1 VGIIEMLPSIISAPM
16 MSIFSA
22 IAILF
27 LLWTFPYLWAIWK
40 THQMTIPVARNQRI
54 AVEQVSDYLHDL
66 FESGITELEHQ
77 GFEVSGYYCTEVDN
91 AEDRKHWHVLLQHG
105 SKHTYAIL
113 SVLKPLSS
121 SNPVSL
127 KFATFFT
134 DDCLFCTLNE
144 TILGFYR
151 PNPQE
156 ITQYLGSIP
165 IPAQWEAHQN
175 KLKTLWE
182 SKISQ
187 MLTQEAF
194 EATWEAHDKRMI
206 EVLIQNK
213 EVFWSQPNERYRMS
227 IGTSIKAVAKTAR
240 NRHRRQLTPAV
251 PSDDMGKDPA
261 KAEAAIALEV
271 EEFHHLQQQR
281 RSGSRRSKTLWLL
294 GSLALFIATYAV
306 IFSPQRLVIFV
317 AVLLLHEGGHVLAM
331 KLFGYRDA
339 AILFIPFLGALA
351 TARKDNASLTEKVWI
366 SLAGPLPGL
375 CLGIGLAIFTSLRH
389 SDPTLMIER
398 LHQFHWMQETTY
410 MLIFLN
416 LFNLLP
422 VYPLDGGQ
430 VTDLLLFSRNPYV
443 GVVFKAIGVG
453 LLGLLG
459 LQKPLLLSFAVIIAL
474 TIPTTFRLA
483 KLNVKL
489 RKDLRSIPATDKAGL
504 IQFIFSQLQQ
514 PPYNT
519 LSFNQK
525 YGLAV
530 GLLDSHQEQSAPL
543 RTRLGLVVIY
553 LASLLVSVL
562 GMVVALFPNLPLLA
576 SAVRE
581 YSQFPQVQQQ
591 KMQIRIT
598 QANQALQKNPKD
610 AKAYEDRGQAKLVL
624 KDLDG
629 ALEDANQA
637 LALDPNSARGYTL
650 RGEILGQ
657 RGNLKAAKADWA
669 KGSQLLLGQDLQHAN
684 QALVKNPR
692 NINAYINRAEIKTG
706 LKDYKG
712 AIADS
717 TQALKL
723 DPKNIDARL
732 VRGAAALQLEDY
744 KGAIADTSEVIR
756 LEPENA
762 YAYELRSMARK
773 QLGDKTGAN
782 TDAQTAERLDPS

>member
-1 VGIIEMLPSIISAPM
+1 VGTIEMLPSVISAPM

-22 IAILF
+22 IAVLF

-40 THQMTIPVARNQRI
+40 THQMTIPVSRNQRI
-54 AVEQVSDYLHDL
+54 AVEQVPDYLHDL

-113 SVLKPLSS
+113 SVLKPLAS

-127 KFATFFT
+127 KFSTFFT
-134 DDCLFCTLNE
+134 DECLLCTLNE
-144 TILGFYR
+144 TLLGFYS

-156 ITQYLGSIP
+156 ITQSLGSIP
-165 IPAQWEAHQN
+165 IPAQWDAHQH
-175 KLKTLWE
+175 KLKALWE
-182 SKISQ
+182 SKTPR
-187 MLTQEAF
+187 MLTPEVF
-194 EATWEAHDKRMI
+194 EATWEAHSKRMI
-206 EVLIQNK
+206 EVLIQTK

-339 AILFIPFLGALA
+339 AMLFIPFLGALA

-375 CLGIGLAIFTSLRH
+375 CLGIGLAIFTSLNN

-430 VTDLLLFSRNPYV
+430 VAELLLFSRNPYA
-443 GVVFKAIGVG
+443 GVVFKGIGVG

-489 RKDLRSIPATDKAGL
+489 RKELRSIPATDRAGL
-504 IQFIFSQLQQ
+504 VQFIFRMLQQ
-514 PPYNT
+514 PPYNA
-519 LSFNQK
+519 FPFAKK

-530 GLLDSHQEQSAPL
+530 GLMDSHQEQSAPWT
-543 RTRLGLVVIY
+543 TRVGLTSVYFV
-553 LASLLVSVL
+553 SLLVGFTGVL
-562 GMVVALFPNLPLLA
+562 
-576 SAVRE
+576 
-581 YSQFPQVQQQ
+581 
-591 KMQIRIT
+591 I
-598 QANQALQKNPKD
+598 
-610 AKAYEDRGQAKLVL
+610 
-624 KDLDG
+624 
-629 ALEDANQA
+629 
-637 LALDPNSARGYTL
+637 
-650 RGEILGQ
+650 
-657 RGNLKAAKADWA
+657 
-669 KGSQLLLGQDLQHAN
+669 
-684 QALVKNPR
+684 ALVPNWP
-692 NINAYINRAEIKTG
+692 
-706 LKDYKG
+706 L
-712 AIADS
+712 
-717 TQALKL
+717 
-723 DPKNIDARL
+723 L
-732 VRGAAALQLEDY
+732 VRGFRHQNQSSLVRQQPMPTWPIKKIQDE
-744 KGAIADTSEVIR
+744 
-756 LEPENA
+756 
-762 YAYELRSMARK
+762 
-773 QLGDKTGAN
+773 
-782 TDAQTAERLDPS
+782 

>member
-1 VGIIEMLPSIISAPM
+1 M
-16 MSIFSA
+16 
-22 IAILF
+22 
-27 LLWTFPYLWAIWK
+27 TFP
-40 THQMTIPVARNQRI
+40 IPRNERI
-54 AVEQVSDYLHDL
+54 AVEQVPEYLHDL
-66 FESGITELEHQ
+66 FESGITELEQQ
-77 GFEVSGYYCTEVDN
+77 GFEVSGYYSTEVGK
-91 AEDRKHWHVLLQHG
+91 AEDRKHWHVLLQHE
-105 SKHTYAIL
+105 SIHTYATL
-113 SVLKPLSS
+113 SVLKPLTT

-127 KFATFFT
+127 KFSTFFT
-134 DDCLFCTLNE
+134 DDCLLCTLNE
-144 TILGFYR
+144 PLLGFYSSH
-151 PNPQE
+151 PQE
-156 ITQYLGSIP
+156 IIQYLGNVS
-165 IPAQWEAHQN
+165 IPAQWEGHQQ
-175 KLKTLWE
+175 KLTTLCE
-182 SKISQ
+182 SKMPQ
-187 MLTQEAF
+187 TLTPEAF
-194 EATWEAHDKRMI
+194 NAEWEAHSKKVIDA
-206 EVLIQNK
+206 LAQNK

-227 IGTSIKAVAKTAR
+227 ISTSIKAVVKVAQSRHRKQPAAVTPANEVENNPAKT
-240 NRHRRQLTPAV
+240 
-251 PSDDMGKDPA
+251 D
-261 KAEAAIALEV
+261 AAIALEV

-281 RSGSRRSKTLWLL
+281 RSGSRRNKTLWLL

-339 AILFIPFLGALA
+339 AMLFIPFLGALA

-375 CLGIGLAIFTSLRH
+375 CLGIGLAIFTSLNN

-398 LHQFHWMQETTY
+398 LHQFNWMQETTY

-483 KLNVKL
+483 KLNAKL

-530 GLLDSHQEQSAPL
+530 GLLDSHQEQSAPWT
-543 RTRLGLVVIY
+543 TRVGLTSVYVVSLLIGFASVFIALIPNWPLVVNMY
-553 LASLLVSVL
+553 RNRYASDRSVAHTQL
-562 GMVVALFPNLPLLA
+562 M
-576 SAVRE
+576 
-581 YSQFPQVQQQ
+581 QQQ
-591 KMQIRIT
+591 MKRAT
-598 QANQALQKNPKD
+598 QALKNNPKD
-610 AKAYEDRGQAKLVL
+610 VIAYEQRGQARLAL
-624 KDLDG
+624 KDVEG
-629 ALEDANQA
+629 ALEDANQ
-637 LALDPNSARGYTL
+637 LLKLNPNAFSGYNLRGAILSQKGDIKGAKAAWARGT
-650 RGEILGQ
+650 
-657 RGNLKAAKADWA
+657 
-669 KGSQLLLGQDLQHAN
+669 QLLQNQMLQDAN
-684 QALVKNPR
+684 QAIVKDPQ
-692 NINAYINRAEIKTG
+692 NISAYLKRAEAKTF

-712 AIADS
+712 AVKDC

-732 VRGAAALQLEDY
+732 MRVTAALEVEDY

-756 LEPENA
+756 IEPENA

>member
-1 VGIIEMLPSIISAPM
+1 M
-16 MSIFSA
+16 MSILSA
-22 IAILF
+22 IAVLL
-27 LLWTFPYLWAIWK
+27 LLWTLPFILAIRK
-40 THQMTIPVARNQRI
+40 TRQMTFPLLRNEYI
-54 AVEQVSDYLHDL
+54 AVEQVPDYLHDL
-66 FESGITELEHQ
+66 FESGITELEQ
-77 GFEVSGYYCTEVDN
+77 CGFMVSGYYCTEGEN
-91 AEDRKHWHVLLQHG
+91 AKDRKHWHVLLQHE
-105 SKHTYAIL
+105 SEYTYATL
-113 SVLKPLSS
+113 SVLKPLTV
-121 SNPVSL
+121 SNTVNVNFS
-127 KFATFFT
+127 TFFT
-134 DDCLFCTLNE
+134 DDCLLVTVSEPL
-144 TILGFYR
+144 LGWYSLS
-151 PNPQE
+151 PLE
-156 ITQYLGSIP
+156 ITQYLGPVSIQARLEGHQHKLTALCESKKP
-165 IPAQWEAHQN
+165 QKYTPETFSTAWEAH
-175 KLKTLWE
+175 
-182 SKISQ
+182 SKKI
-187 MLTQEAF
+187 
-194 EATWEAHDKRMI
+194 I
-206 EVLIQNK
+206 EQRVQKK
-213 EVFWSQPNERYRMS
+213 EVYWSQPGERYRLS
-227 IGTSIKAVAKTAR
+227 LLTSIKAVVKTEQY
-240 NRHRRQLTPAV
+240 RRQKQSQPFMQPQDFV
-251 PSDDMGKDPA
+251 NDPA
-261 KAEAAIALEV
+261 KVHAAIALEV
-271 EEFHHLQQQR
+271 DEFHYLQQQR
-281 RSGSRRSKTLWLL
+281 RSGSRRSKTMWLL
-294 GSLALFIATYAV
+294 GSLALFIATYAI
-306 IFSPQRLVIFV
+306 IFNPQRLVIFV

-339 AILFIPFLGALA
+339 AMLFIPFLGALA

-375 CLGIGLAIFTSLRH
+375 CLGIGLAIFMSLNN
-389 SDPTLMIER
+389 SVPTPMIER

-483 KLNVKL
+483 KLNAKL

-514 PPYNT
+514 PPYNA

-525 YGLAV
+525 YGLAI
-530 GLLDSHQEQSAPL
+530 GLLDSHQEQFAPL
-543 RTRLGLVVIY
+543 KTRLGLVVIY
-553 LASLLVSVL
+553 LASLLVGAL
-562 GMVVALFPNLPLLA
+562 GMAVALFPNLPLLA
-576 SAVRE
+576 SAVRD
-581 YSQFPQVQQQ
+581 YSQFSQVQQQ

-598 QANQALQKNPKD
+598 QANQALQKNSKD

-624 KDLDG
+624 KNLDG

-650 RGEILGQ
+650 RGAILRQ
-657 RGNLKAAKADWA
+657 KGNLKAAKADWA
-669 KGSQLLLGQDLQHAN
+669 KGSQLRLGQNLQQAN
-684 QALVKNPR
+684 QALVKNSR
-692 NINAYINRAEIKTG
+692 NIDAYINRAEIKTG
-706 LKDYKG
+706 LKDYEG

-762 YAYELRSMARK
+762 YAYELRSIARK